1 LIELQLDEIIARI
14 SKKKFKRKVIE
25 AEKVVPS
32 TSLIIT
38 NISEKKWDEDFLR
51 LYFSNPKF
59 SGVGQ
64 FNDIEMLDNGRAIVH
79 LCDQE
84 GKM

>member
-1 LIELQLDEIIARI
+1 MIELQLDEIIARI